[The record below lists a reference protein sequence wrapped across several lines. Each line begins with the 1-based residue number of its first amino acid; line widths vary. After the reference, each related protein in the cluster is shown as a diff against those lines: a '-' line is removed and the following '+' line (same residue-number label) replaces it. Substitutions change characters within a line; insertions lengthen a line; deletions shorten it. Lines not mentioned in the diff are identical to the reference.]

1 MSEQFLDRQN
11 LRVKEDGTHTFH
23 DQLHNTKLDLIVLQL
38 AGKVIKTASALTL
51 QDNFVLSCPIPEQ
64 HPVTAT
70 ASRQRNKC
78 VA

>member
-1 MSEQFLDRQN
+1 MAH
-11 LRVKEDGTHTFH
+11 THTFH

-70 ASRQRNKC
+70 ASRQLNKC